1 MKKDVRRE
9 KILKSMK
16 RDKIVFVLPRERKK
30 ERIFFFVCE
39 KNNFSD
45 NRERKQ
51 KNKKKMRKC
60 RNEGERKRER
70 KGGYFNFVCFPK

>member
-30 ERIFFFVCE
+30 KRIFFLCVKKIISPTTE
-39 KNNFSD
+39 KES
-45 NRERKQ
+45 K
-51 KNKKKMRKC
+51 KIKKKR
-60 RNEGERKRER
+60 
-70 KGGYFNFVCFPK
+70 